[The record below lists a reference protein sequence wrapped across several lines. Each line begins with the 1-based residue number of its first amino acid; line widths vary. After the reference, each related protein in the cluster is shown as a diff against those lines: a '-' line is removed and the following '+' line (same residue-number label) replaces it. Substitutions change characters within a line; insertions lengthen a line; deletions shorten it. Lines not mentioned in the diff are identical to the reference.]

1 MKIDIPHH
9 LSDEDLEA
17 QLKSLAR
24 SEQEATARLI
34 SRLAEFDGRRLYR
47 AAGFSSLFNY
57 CCEVLHLSEPAAYNR
72 IEVARAA
79 RRFPDILRMLG
90 EGSLSLATVRLLA
103 TQLTAGNWQELL
115 PAAAGKSK
123 REVEQM
129 LAGYFPRPD
138 VPTSVRKLPAAKPP
152 AVPSVPTPPMPYGPR
167 PAGTA
172 ADLPLASPSPPLPA
186 PVRRPVVRPLAADR
200 YEIRFTATAQTRDQL
215 RAAQD
220 LLRHAVP
227 TGDVGQVID
236 RALTLLLEDLARKRF
251 GATARPRASR
261 GTAPGSRDVAANVR
275 RMAWS
280 RDGGRCKFVSKNG
293 RRCNARAFIEFH
305 HVEPYGA
312 GGEGTVDNIR
322 LLCRAHNAFESER
335 FYGRGRPAKSNSSRD
350 EFAAVAVLGAGRP
363 LPP

>member
-1 MKIDIPHH
+1 M
-9 LSDEDLEA
+9 A
-17 QLKSLAR
+17 
-24 SEQEATARLI
+24 
-34 SRLAEFDGRRLYR
+34 
-47 AAGFSSLFNY
+47 
-57 CCEVLHLSEPAAYNR
+57 
-72 IEVARAA
+72 
-79 RRFPDILRMLG
+79 
-90 EGSLSLATVRLLA
+90 
-103 TQLTAGNWQELL
+103 
-115 PAAAGKSK
+115 
-123 REVEQM
+123 
-129 LAGYFPRPD
+129 
-138 VPTSVRKLPAAKPP
+138 
-152 AVPSVPTPPMPYGPR
+152 
-167 PAGTA
+167 
-172 ADLPLASPSPPLPA
+172 
-186 PVRRPVVRPLAADR
+186 
-200 YEIRFTATAQTRDQL
+200 
-215 RAAQD
+215 
-220 LLRHAVP
+220 
-227 TGDVGQVID
+227 QVID